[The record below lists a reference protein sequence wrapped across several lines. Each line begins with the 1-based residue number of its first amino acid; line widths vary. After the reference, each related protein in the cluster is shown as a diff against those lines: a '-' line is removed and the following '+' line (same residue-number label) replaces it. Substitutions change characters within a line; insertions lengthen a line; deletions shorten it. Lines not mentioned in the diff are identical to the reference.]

1 MVKMFRNFKIYKILI
16 AFFCV
21 FFLSSAN
28 AKYINGI
35 SAIIDGE
42 IITDYDI
49 QKLIDALKISPS
61 QALNILIRQK
71 LEDAQIK
78 AMEIN
83 PSEIEINA
91 QMSQI
96 GARSGFK
103 DWSEFE
109 KALKNQGVNIND
121 FRAQVKNNIALEK
134 LYSNITNRPNANIT
148 QENARRFYQN
158 NKSLFSRFIN
168 ATITQYSSQNAQDL
182 ENLKAK
188 KPNNALSAKAQK
200 ISASSTDARLVELV
214 ANTKIGDFTPIIPQG
229 GFYVM
234 FKINDKDGIY
244 TPNFEDIEE
253 NVAQAMIAQE
263 KEAMIEDYFNKLRVS
278 ANIQIIK
285 R

>member
-1 MVKMFRNFKIYKILI
+1 MFRNFKIYEILI

-200 ISASSTDARLVELV
+200 ISATSTDARLVELV

>member
-16 AFFCV
+16 VLFCV

-96 GARSGFK
+96 GAHSGFK
-103 DWSEFE
+103 DWSDFE
-109 KALKNQGVNIND
+109 QALKNQGVNIND

-200 ISASSTDARLVELV
+200 ISATSTDARLVELV

>member
-21 FFLSSAN
+21 FFLSGAN

-96 GARSGFK
+96 GAHSGFK
-103 DWSEFE
+103 DWSDFE
-109 KALKNQGVNIND
+109 QALKNQGVNIND

>member
-1 MVKMFRNFKIYKILI
+1 MVKMFRNFKIYEILI

-96 GARSGFK
+96 GAHSGFK

-200 ISASSTDARLVELV
+200 ISATSTDARLVELV

-278 ANIQIIK
+278 ANLQIIK

>member
-1 MVKMFRNFKIYKILI
+1 MFRNFKIYKILI

-96 GARSGFK
+96 GAHSGFK

-200 ISASSTDARLVELV
+200 ISATSTDARLVELV
-214 ANTKIGDFTPIIPQG
+214 ANTKIGDFTPIIQQG

>member
-16 AFFCV
+16 VLFCV

-96 GARSGFK
+96 GAHSGFK

-200 ISASSTDARLVELV
+200 ISATSTDARLVELV

>member
-1 MVKMFRNFKIYKILI
+1 MVKMFRNFKIYEILI

-49 QKLIDALKISPS
+49 QKLIDALKISPN

-200 ISASSTDARLVELV
+200 ISATSTDARLVELV

>member
-1 MVKMFRNFKIYKILI
+1 MFRNFKIYEILI
-16 AFFCV
+16 ALFCV

-96 GARSGFK
+96 GAHSGFK

>member
-1 MVKMFRNFKIYKILI
+1 MVKIFRNFKIYEILT
-16 AFFCV
+16 ALFCV

-35 SAIIDGE
+35 SAIVDGE

-49 QKLIDALKISPS
+49 QKLIDALKISPN

-200 ISASSTDARLVELV
+200 ISASSTDAHLVELV

>member
-35 SAIIDGE
+35 SAIVDGE

-200 ISASSTDARLVELV
+200 ISATSTDARLVELV

>member
-1 MVKMFRNFKIYKILI
+1 MFRNFKIYKILI

>member
-1 MVKMFRNFKIYKILI
+1 
-16 AFFCV
+16 
-21 FFLSSAN
+21 
-28 AKYINGI
+28 
-35 SAIIDGE
+35 
-42 IITDYDI
+42 
-49 QKLIDALKISPS
+49 
-61 QALNILIRQK
+61 
-71 LEDAQIK
+71 
-78 AMEIN
+78 MEIN

-96 GARSGFK
+96 GAHSGFK
-103 DWSEFE
+103 DWSDFE
-109 KALKNQGVNIND
+109 QALKNQGVNIND

-134 LYSNITNRPNANIT
+134 LYSKITNRPNANIT

-200 ISASSTDARLVELV
+200 ISATSTDARLVELV

>member
-1 MVKMFRNFKIYKILI
+1 MFRNFKIYKILI
-16 AFFCV
+16 VLFCV

-96 GARSGFK
+96 GAHSGFK

-200 ISASSTDARLVELV
+200 ISATSTDARLVELV

>member
-1 MVKMFRNFKIYKILI
+1 MFRNFKIYEILT
-16 AFFCV
+16 ALFCV

-35 SAIIDGE
+35 SAIVDGE

-96 GARSGFK
+96 GAHSGFK

-200 ISASSTDARLVELV
+200 ISATSTDARLVELV

>member
-1 MVKMFRNFKIYKILI
+1 MVKMFRNFKIYEILT
-16 AFFCV
+16 ALFCV

-96 GARSGFK
+96 GAHSGFK

-200 ISASSTDARLVELV
+200 ISATSTDARLVELV

>member
-1 MVKMFRNFKIYKILI
+1 MFRNFKIYKILI

-103 DWSEFE
+103 DWSDFE

-200 ISASSTDARLVELV
+200 ISATSTDARLVELV
-214 ANTKIGDFTPIIPQG
+214 AKTKIGDFTPIIPQG

>member
-1 MVKMFRNFKIYKILI
+1 MFRNFKIYEILI

-96 GARSGFK
+96 GAHSGFK

-200 ISASSTDARLVELV
+200 ISATSTDARLVELV

>member
-1 MVKMFRNFKIYKILI
+1 MFRNFKIYEILT
-16 AFFCV
+16 ALFCV

-35 SAIIDGE
+35 SAIVDGE

-200 ISASSTDARLVELV
+200 ISATSTDARLVELV

>member
-1 MVKMFRNFKIYKILI
+1 MVKMFRNFKIYEILT
-16 AFFCV
+16 ALFCV

>member
-1 MVKMFRNFKIYKILI
+1 MFRNFKIYKILI
-16 AFFCV
+16 VLFCV

-200 ISASSTDARLVELV
+200 ISATSTDARLVELV

>member
-1 MVKMFRNFKIYKILI
+1 MFRNFKIYKILI
-16 AFFCV
+16 VLFCV

-96 GARSGFK
+96 GAHSGFK

-168 ATITQYSSQNAQDL
+168 ATITQYSSQDAQDL

-200 ISASSTDARLVELV
+200 ISATSTDARLVELV

>member
-96 GARSGFK
+96 GAHSGFK

-168 ATITQYSSQNAQDL
+168 ATITQYSSQNVQNL

-200 ISASSTDARLVELV
+200 ISATSTDARLVELV

>member
-1 MVKMFRNFKIYKILI
+1 MFRNFKIYEIFI
-16 AFFCV
+16 ALFCV

-96 GARSGFK
+96 GAHSGFK

-109 KALKNQGVNIND
+109 KALKNQGVNINN

-200 ISASSTDARLVELV
+200 ISATSTDARLVELV
-214 ANTKIGDFTPIIPQG
+214 ANTKIGDFTPIIQQG

>member
-1 MVKMFRNFKIYKILI
+1 MFRNFKIYEILI

-103 DWSEFE
+103 DWGEFE

>member
-1 MVKMFRNFKIYKILI
+1 MFRNFKIYEILT
-16 AFFCV
+16 ALFCV

-200 ISASSTDARLVELV
+200 ISATSTDARLVELV

>member
-1 MVKMFRNFKIYKILI
+1 MVKIFRNFKIYKILI

-200 ISASSTDARLVELV
+200 ISATSTDARLVELV

>member
-1 MVKMFRNFKIYKILI
+1 MVKMFRNFKIYEILI

-71 LEDAQIK
+71 LEDTQIK

-103 DWSEFE
+103 DWSDFE

-200 ISASSTDARLVELV
+200 ISATSTDARLVELV

>member
-1 MVKMFRNFKIYKILI
+1 MVKIFRNFKIYEILT
-16 AFFCV
+16 ALFCV

-49 QKLIDALKISPS
+49 QKLIDALKISPN

-200 ISASSTDARLVELV
+200 ISATSTDARLVELV

>member
-1 MVKMFRNFKIYKILI
+1 MFRNFKIYKILI

-49 QKLIDALKISPS
+49 QKLIDTLKISPS

-78 AMEIN
+78 VMEIN

-200 ISASSTDARLVELV
+200 ISATSTDARLVELV

>member
-1 MVKMFRNFKIYKILI
+1 MVKMFRNFKIYEILI

-103 DWSEFE
+103 DWGEFE

>member
-1 MVKMFRNFKIYKILI
+1 MVKMFRNFKIYEILI

-21 FFLSSAN
+21 FFLSGAN

-200 ISASSTDARLVELV
+200 ISATSTDARLVELV

>member
-1 MVKMFRNFKIYKILI
+1 MVKMFRNFKIYEILT
-16 AFFCV
+16 ALFCV

-35 SAIIDGE
+35 SAIVDGE

-200 ISASSTDARLVELV
+200 ISATSTDARLVELV

>member
-1 MVKMFRNFKIYKILI
+1 MFRNFKIYKILI

-103 DWSEFE
+103 DWSDFE

-200 ISASSTDARLVELV
+200 ISATSTDARLVELV

-253 NVAQAMIAQE
+253 NGAQAMIAQE

>member
-103 DWSEFE
+103 DWSDFE

-200 ISASSTDARLVELV
+200 ISATSTDARLVELV

>member
-16 AFFCV
+16 VLFCV

-96 GARSGFK
+96 GARSGLRIG
-103 DWSEFE
+103 
-109 KALKNQGVNIND
+109 AILK
-121 FRAQVKNNIALEK
+121 KH
-134 LYSNITNRPNANIT
+134 
-148 QENARRFYQN
+148 
-158 NKSLFSRFIN
+158 
-168 ATITQYSSQNAQDL
+168 
-182 ENLKAK
+182 
-188 KPNNALSAKAQK
+188 
-200 ISASSTDARLVELV
+200 
-214 ANTKIGDFTPIIPQG
+214 
-229 GFYVM
+229 
-234 FKINDKDGIY
+234 
-244 TPNFEDIEE
+244 
-253 NVAQAMIAQE
+253 
-263 KEAMIEDYFNKLRVS
+263 
-278 ANIQIIK
+278 
-285 R
+285 

>member
-1 MVKMFRNFKIYKILI
+1 MVKIFRNFKIYKILI

-96 GARSGFK
+96 GAHSGFK

-200 ISASSTDARLVELV
+200 ISATSTDARLVELV

>member
-1 MVKMFRNFKIYKILI
+1 MVKMFRNFKIYEIFI

>member
-1 MVKMFRNFKIYKILI
+1 MFRNFKIYKILI

-103 DWSEFE
+103 DWSDFE

-200 ISASSTDARLVELV
+200 ISATSTDARLVELV